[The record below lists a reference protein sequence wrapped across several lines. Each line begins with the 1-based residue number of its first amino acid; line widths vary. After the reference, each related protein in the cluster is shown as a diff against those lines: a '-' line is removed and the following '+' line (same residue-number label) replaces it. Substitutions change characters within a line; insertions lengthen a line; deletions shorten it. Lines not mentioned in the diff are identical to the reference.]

1 MVASRQKPNS
11 NFIMSG
17 QESNYDSESD
27 NESDYVDFSDSD
39 SEAMSDLEEELR
51 MPLLSTPGLRII
63 NILSP
68 EELAELN
75 NDSLARYDDNLELNM
90 RAFSEFE
97 KVNL

>member
-1 MVASRQKPNS
+1 MVASRQKPTEKL
-11 NFIMSG
+11 IMSG
-17 QESNYDSESD
+17 HESNNDSESD
-27 NESDYVDFSDSD
+27 NENEVDFSDSD

-51 MPLLSTPGLRII
+51 MPLWSTPVLRII

-68 EELAELN
+68 EEIAEQN
-75 NDSLARYDDNLELNM
+75 NDSLARYDENLEINM

>member
-1 MVASRQKPNS
+1 
-11 NFIMSG
+11 MSG

-27 NESDYVDFSDSD
+27 NENDYVDLSDSD
-39 SEAMSDLEEELR
+39 SEEMSDLEQELR
-51 MPLLSTPGLRII
+51 LPLLSTPGLRII

-75 NDSLARYDDNLELNM
+75 NDSMARYDDNLELNM